1 MAPKTHATEAKV
13 RYAETDNMGIVYYAN
28 YLVWFEVGRTEYL
41 LAQGMDYR
49 DVEKEGL
56 FMAVVE
62 SHATYKAPARYGD
75 VVVIETTPTEVK
87 NSSLR
92 FDYRVLRAAD
102 KKLLCQ
108 GYTTHVLID
117 KEMRPKKIP
126 EKIRALLI

>member
-1 MAPKTHATEAKV
+1 MAPKTHTTQAKV

-75 VVVIETTPTEVK
+75 IVVIETTPTEVK

-92 FDYRVLRAAD
+92 FDYRVLRASD

-117 KEMRPKKIP
+117 KEMKPKKIP
-126 EKIRALLI
+126 EKVRALLI